1 MSNLA
6 VKMFVIC
13 TSLCVC
19 HEVARSQEG
28 AEKYLSDYLLK
39 YDDFY
44 QEFAL
49 MYRGETLAVRKNGQ
63 EVKEFLRSVEGVV
76 VESASRKIFYASKK
90 DVDMTGMKKPSIMEE
105 LTIGGKLFSKQYGTV
120 GYTGQI
126 EPTSWGVPSDAN
138 PVPKTIPCIQPHGLA
153 LLRDLDLI
161 GRQSEMRKCVSIF
174 LTNKQFVKE
183 VDLERGG
190 VRGVWITPNKF
201 YQCTI
206 DFSPDD
212 HHLPVKVE
220 WEVVEEPS
228 NGIAKCTTIT
238 KWKKD
243 CDAHVPSKI
252 EISSRL
258 GEGRTEVR
266 HEFFFLKKERFE
278 KEMKEIRPDF
288 ANALGTA
295 WIDRFMGWF
304 ENEP

>member
-1 MSNLA
+1 MGNLI
-6 VKMFVIC
+6 VKVLVIC
-13 TSLCVC
+13 ISLCCC
-19 HEVARSQEG
+19 HGVAQSQEG

-49 MYRGETLAVRKNGQ
+49 MYRGETFAVRKKGQ
-63 EVKEFLRSVEGVV
+63 EVREWLRSVEGVV
-76 VESASRKIFYASKK
+76 VESASRNIFYAAQKS
-90 DVDMTGMKKPSIMEE
+90 VDLTGLKNPSIMEE

-120 GYTGQI
+120 GNTGRV

-138 PVPKTIPCIQPHGLA
+138 PAPKLIPCIQPHGLA
-153 LLRDLDLI
+153 LLRDLELI
-161 GRQSEMRKCVSIF
+161 GRQTEMRKCVPIF
-174 LTNKQFVKE
+174 LTNKHFVE
-183 VDLERGG
+183 EMDLEKGG
-190 VRGVWITPNKF
+190 VRGVWITPNTF

-212 HHLPVKVE
+212 HHLPVKVV
-220 WEVVEEPS
+220 WEVVGDPAS
-228 NGIAKCTTIT
+228 GIAKCTTIT

-243 CDAHVPSKI
+243 GDLHVPIKI

-258 GEGRTEVR
+258 GEGRSEVR

-278 KEMKEIRPDF
+278 KEMKEITPDF

-295 WIDRFMGWF
+295 WIDRFTGWF